1 MTVKV
6 NPDHLQNEI
15 SLRLGRDL
23 PSIKI
28 SCKSICNFL
37 RHDKANQTD
46 RLMSAL
52 AEIIKCRE
60 DWRFEKWLLTRS
72 TVRLKVNE
80 RNVRQ
85 TLKLTSGFKE
95 DNGFRHSVLTAKPCT
110 STSEAVCRPIIL
122 GESQV
127 VPTDAE
133 NTRRRR

>member
-60 DWRFEKWLLTRS
+60 DCMEIR
-72 TVRLKVNE
+72 KV
-80 RNVRQ
+80 
-85 TLKLTSGFKE
+85 
-95 DNGFRHSVLTAKPCT
+95 
-110 STSEAVCRPIIL
+110 AVNAVNRKTE
-122 GESQV
+122 GE
-127 VPTDAE
+127 
-133 NTRRRR
+133 